1 MIVWQLPEMSLL
13 VLLVHFTILM
23 RIIIS
28 DENHRLQILMR
39 IIDFSRVYNDEIQLS
54 QATGEGARIAAM
66 GTLAGFSSSEAI
78 ARVCAA
84 LNNPAFQGNAPSVSV
99 DVVNSVEPAI
109 TSGEV
114 CADSANLARVT
125 ITIAY
130 NKIMWSPS
138 TLTKPAVMRCA
149 G

>member
-13 VLLVHFTILM
+13 VLLVLFTIL
-23 RIIIS
+23 I
-28 DENHRLQILMR
+28 R

-84 LNNPAFQGNAPSVSV
+84 LNDPAFYGNAPSVGV
-99 DVVNSVEPAI
+99 DVVNSVGATI
-109 TSGEV
+109 TSSTV
-114 CADSANLARVT
+114 CTDSANLARDTMT
-125 ITIAY
+125 ISY
-130 NKIMWSPS
+130 NRIMWGPS
-138 TLTKPAVMRCA
+138 TLTQTAVM
-149 G
+149 

>member
-13 VLLVHFTILM
+13 VLLVLFTIL
-23 RIIIS
+23 I
-28 DENHRLQILMR
+28 R

-84 LNNPAFQGNAPSVSV
+84 LNDPAFHGNAPSVGV
-99 DVVNSVEPAI
+99 DVVNSVGATI
-109 TSGEV
+109 TSSAV
-114 CADSANLARVT
+114 CTDSANLARVT
-125 ITIAY
+125 MTISY
-130 NKIMWSPS
+130 NRIMWGPS
-138 TLTKPAVMRCA
+138 TLTQTAVM
-149 G
+149 